1 MTAQSVQA
9 VVLAAGEGTRIRPL
23 SASLPKP
30 MLPVADRPLAAHA
43 ADAAVQAGAD
53 ELLLVVGYEADAV
66 REYFGDEYAGIP
78 VSYAVQ
84 ETQAGT
90 ADAVRAARD
99 QLDGPFAVLNGDN
112 LYDPDA
118 IAELFDSGPAVGAFR
133 VEDPSNYG
141 VLSTEGGVVTDIVE
155 KPADPPTNLANTGA
169 YLFPD
174 EAREWLDVPE
184 SERGEREITDV
195 LARTVAEYDVSA
207 VELDRWL
214 DVGRPWELLE
224 ANEWKIDELDREI
237 RGEVHE
243 TADLR
248 GPVVVEE
255 GASVD
260 AGVVIEGPALVRA
273 GASVGPNAY
282 VRGATLLGED
292 AKVGHGVEVKNSVLM
307 PGATVGHLSYVGDSV
322 LGRNVNFGAG
332 TNVANLRHD
341 DEPVKLTVKGER
353 VSTGRRKF
361 GVVVGDDAK
370 TGINV
375 SLNVGTKLSPGVGV
389 PPGETV
395 TRDR

>member
-1 MTAQSVQA
+1 MTAERVQA

-30 MLPVADRPLAAHA
+30 MLPVADRPLATHA
-43 ADAAVQAGAD
+43 ADAAVRAGAD
-53 ELLLVVGYEADAV
+53 ELILVVGYEADAV
-66 REYFGDEYAGIP
+66 RDYFGEEYAGIP

-90 ADAVRAARD
+90 ADAVRTARD
-99 QLDGPFAVLNGDN
+99 RLDGPFAVLNGDN
-112 LYDPDA
+112 LYDPEGVEA
-118 IAELFDSGPAVGAFR
+118 LFEAGPAVGAHR
-133 VEDPSNYG
+133 VADPTNYG

-155 KPADPPTNLANTGA
+155 KPADPPTDLANTGA
-169 YLFPD
+169 YLFPE
-174 EAREWLDVPE
+174 EARAWLDVPE

-195 LARTVAEYDVSA
+195 LARTIEEYDVSA

-224 ANEWKIDELDREI
+224 ANEWKLGELARDI
-237 RGEVHE
+237 RGDVHE

-255 GASVD
+255 GATID
-260 AGVVIEGPALVRA
+260 AGVVVEGPALVRT

-282 VRGATLLGED
+282 VRGATLVGEG
-292 AKVGHGVEVKNSVLM
+292 AKVGHSVEVKNTVLM
-307 PGATVGHLSYVGDSV
+307 PGATVGHQSYVGDSV

-332 TNVANLRHD
+332 SNVANLRHD
-341 DEPVKLTVKGER
+341 DEAVKLTVKGER

-361 GVVVGDDAK
+361 GVVAGDGAK

-375 SLNVGTKLSPGVGV
+375 SLNVGTKLSPGVGI